1 MKIHLQFYKLLV
13 PGQLLVVA
21 MLLSLAAVG
30 QQDKFQLLDAEIRE
44 IVKNTKAVGVSV
56 ALIENYELVWAK
68 GFGVTEIGTSDSITT
83 ETLFQAASISKSVT
97 ALGIMKK
104 VQEGK
109 LSLNDN
115 VDDRLTSWHVPT
127 NNDTRSSVVTIKQ
140 LLSHTGGVANSVYH
154 LPGYSEG
161 DELPTVIDCLNGTMP
176 ARNEPVK
183 IVALPGTQFSYSNCG
198 YWILEALLEDLE
210 GSEFERIMADEI
222 LAPTGMLNSTFESV
236 PSGNQFTAVAA
247 GHLDKNKLIKGKYYR
262 IRPQSNGGLWST
274 ATDLARFLILM
285 QKSRRGDVND
295 FINKEN
301 AVLMTTPVMGSY
313 ALGFSTEVRGTGVK
327 FFGHDGH
334 NMGYI
339 CSMTGS
345 LDNGF
350 GVVIMTNSENGWKAV
365 NKIKKLV
372 GRRFWGF

>member
-183 IVALPGTQFSYSNCG
+183 IVALPGAQFSYSNCG
-198 YWILEALLEDLE
+198 YWILEAFA
-210 GSEFERIMADEI
+210 GR
-222 LAPTGMLNSTFESV
+222 
-236 PSGNQFTAVAA
+236 SG
-247 GHLDKNKLIKGKYYR
+247 GKR
-262 IRPQSNGGLWST
+262 IRKDYG
-274 ATDLARFLILM
+274 
-285 QKSRRGDVND
+285 
-295 FINKEN
+295 
-301 AVLMTTPVMGSY
+301 
-313 ALGFSTEVRGTGVK
+313 
-327 FFGHDGH
+327 
-334 NMGYI
+334 
-339 CSMTGS
+339 
-345 LDNGF
+345 
-350 GVVIMTNSENGWKAV
+350 
-365 NKIKKLV
+365 
-372 GRRFWGF
+372 